1 MTRTFAAAAAAF
13 ATFTCFA
20 ITSQASAETARVITS
35 DIDLSS
41 AEGQAKL
48 EKRIAFAARAVCSQ
62 KVTGSRMAR
71 VDSECVASARASIEK
86 QLAARRGSSVNG
98 G

>member
-1 MTRTFAAAAAAF
+1 MTRTFAAAAAF

-20 ITSQASAETARVITS
+20 MTSQASASDTAHVQVA
-35 DIDLSS
+35 DLDLSS

-48 EKRIAFAARAVCSQ
+48 EKRVALAARTVCGEAY
-62 KVTGSRMAR
+62 TGSRIR
-71 VDSECVASARASIEK
+71 TVDQDCMTRARAYVER
-86 QLAARRGSSVNG
+86 QLAARRAPSRNG